1 MWKVEK
7 RTQKE
12 RLKNKMQKKYIG
24 FFYLFLYF
32 KKRKKRETGHSKQFE
47 EMQRKATF

>member
-12 RLKNKMQKKYIG
+12 GLKNKMQKKYIG
-24 FFYLFLYF
+24 FFIYLSIL
-32 KKRKKRETGHSKQFE
+32 KKGKREGQGIQNSLKRCKE
-47 EMQRKATF
+47 K